1 MKAKAYITPE
11 STIETMAG
19 EQLICVYSITKVE
32 GNADIEIGNGETPTE
47 ADSRGSKGVWND
59 EDEW

>member
-1 MKAKAYITPE
+1 
-11 STIETMAG
+11 MAG

-47 ADSRGSKGVWND
+47 ADSRGSKGVWDD